1 MPRTRQSFAPGHR
14 RTFLVMVDDTPEC
27 DRAVTYAARRAART
41 QGGLVLMAVLEL
53 PDASAQWLGV
63 ANLMRAEETDK
74 AQTRLAHYRARARS
88 VAGVEAQTLIR
99 EGNIAEAIHA
109 VVEADEDIAILALAT
124 AAAHDGPGPLV
135 SALISGHWALPI
147 PITLVPGNLTDAD
160 IEALA

>member
-14 RTFLVMVDDTPEC
+14 RKFLVMVDDTPEC

-41 QGGLVLMAVLEL
+41 QGGLVLLAVLEL
-53 PDASAQWLGV
+53 SDASAQWLGV

-74 AQTRLAHYRARARS
+74 AETRLAHYQARARS
-88 VAGVEAQTLIR
+88 VAGVDAESLVR
-99 EGNIAEAIHA
+99 EGNVAEAIHA

-124 AAAHDGPGPLV
+124 SPGHDGPGPLV
-135 SALISGHWALPI
+135 SALISGHWAVPI
-147 PITLVPGNLTDAD
+147 PITIVPGGLTDAD